1 MGEYSEGEALT
12 RRAYKGM
19 ERIRGPDG
27 GNTLTYHANLVV
39 ILAVQDKDVEAEAEA
54 REIVKVTDK
63 SLGSERLP
71 LALSTWRRPG

>member
-1 MGEYSEGEALT
+1 MGPLSDT
-12 RRAYKGM
+12 
-19 ERIRGPDG
+19 
-27 GNTLTYHANLVV
+27 TLNYHANLVA

-71 LALSTWRRPG
+71 WRCATWRRPG